1 MSLVVKFIS
10 LNIVDWTLI
19 YLQKFDS
26 YSNHFELIDTRE
38 MDNVECNVAYKMFY
52 ISKFIILI
60 KRSTIIR
67 SIQWKIVEHC
77 QSPCPNL

>member
-1 MSLVVKFIS
+1 MSLVVKLIS
-10 LNIVDWTLI
+10 LDWTLI

-26 YSNHFELIDTRE
+26 YSNYFELIDTRE

>member
-1 MSLVVKFIS
+1 MLYVVKLIS
-10 LNIVDWTLI
+10 L
-19 YLQKFDS
+19 YLQKCDS
-26 YSNHFELIDTRE
+26 YFSHFDLINPRE
-38 MDNVECNVAYKMFY
+38 MYNVECNVAYKMFY

>member
-1 MSLVVKFIS
+1 MSLVVKLIS
-10 LNIVDWTLI
+10 LDWTLI

-38 MDNVECNVAYKMFY
+38 MDNVERNVAYKMFY

>member
-1 MSLVVKFIS
+1 MSLVVKLIS
-10 LNIVDWTLI
+10 LDWTLI

>member
-1 MSLVVKFIS
+1 MLYVVKLIS
-10 LNIVDWTLI
+10 LDWTLI

>member
-1 MSLVVKFIS
+1 MLYVV
-10 LNIVDWTLI
+10 N
-19 YLQKFDS
+19 
-26 YSNHFELIDTRE
+26 NHRE
-38 MDNVECNVAYKMFY
+38 MYNVECNVAYKMFY